1 MEWNGMEKG
10 EEIDSILFV
19 IRALLAC
26 SLTCLCTHPFFV
38 VRESF
43 YLSFSMY
50 TIFRGEK
57 LRGSL
62 LFGGMEMIFW
72 MGIGDILL

>member
-1 MEWNGMEKG
+1 
-10 EEIDSILFV
+10 
-19 IRALLAC
+19 
-26 SLTCLCTHPFFV
+26 
-38 VRESF
+38 
-43 YLSFSMY
+43 MY